1 MRTISLSA
9 LLGVLYFSVLLQSAS
24 AGERLE
30 YKVKQASSQERVTL
44 YVQGPNVRIL
54 SSADKASAVL
64 YNADKRQIH
73 ILNHSEQ
80 SITTL
85 DQSSLERLA
94 SLAQGMGEIANSQGS
109 VLGDI
114 LKTFGLESE
123 LGEGSKIDIKTLS
136 GEKTYSGQRCEVQ
149 QVFSDGQLSTQI
161 CLAKSLRMQPAE
173 KKTLDSL
180 TQFAQLLLRQGQVIM
195 TQFNLPIPLLP
206 ETALQGTPVYIDDVT
221 SKTIATLVG
230 FKRIDVLPAQF
241 ALPEG
246 YSRTVLSL

>member
-1 MRTISLSA
+1 MRHISSLVLFSLLCFSA
-9 LLGVLYFSVLLQSAS
+9 LLQSAF

-30 YKVKQASSQERVTL
+30 YKVKQGSSQERITL
-44 YVQGPNVRIL
+44 YVQGPNIRIL
-54 SSADKASAVL
+54 SSANKATAVL

-73 ILNHSEQ
+73 ILNHSDK

-85 DQSSLERLA
+85 DQASLEQLA
-94 SLAQGMGEIANSQGS
+94 SLARGMGEVANSQGS

-114 LKTFGLESE
+114 FKTFGLENA
-123 LGEGSKIDIKTLS
+123 LGEAQKVDIKTLS
-136 GEKTYSGQRCEVQ
+136 GEKTYSGQRCQVQ

-195 TQFNLPIPLLP
+195 AQFNLPIPLLP
-206 ETALQGTPVYIDDVT
+206 ETALQGTPVFIDDVV

-230 FKRIDVLPAQF
+230 FKQIDVMAAQF